1 MQQGHLQYRICLQ
14 NSSQTKLKFHE
25 ISCFHGIHFS
35 LKILH
40 RAQHWCRVYVESQK
54 DLTTAYYIM
63 GNRDFNRF
71 QFKKSFG
78 ILSYNAT
85 ASRMIRFPHGSWH
98 YNQSVFMR
106 KEGYTFQICD
116 FIKANVSLSLKS
128 SPLLWRH
135 NGRDGF
141 SNHQPDDCL
150 LNCTFR
156 RRSKKHQRFALLA
169 FVRGIHRWPVNPPHK
184 YPVTRKMLP
193 FDDVI
198 MVHTDK
204 VVSVHRNRVHTVCWW
219 NIGHCSETH
228 PKLKSRKMSFTRNIH
243 CSHQIVLKCCTEQAI
258 SLPFSVQ
265 NVEAIQ
271 PLRDKL

>member
-1 MQQGHLQYRICLQ
+1 MTIGVAILSPIVSKTRL
-14 NSSQTKLKFHE
+14 KLKFHE

-40 RAQHWCRVYVESQK
+40 RAQHWCRVYVESQN

-63 GNRDFNRF
+63 GNRGFNRF

-78 ILSYNAT
+78 ILSYSAT
-85 ASRMIRFPHGSWH
+85 ASRMIRFPNGSWH

-150 LNCTFR
+150 LNCKFR
-156 RRSKKHQRFALLA
+156 RRWKKHQSSALLA
-169 FVRGIHRWPVNPPHK
+169 FVRGIHRWPMNPPHK
-184 YPVTRKMLP
+184 
-193 FDDVI
+193 
-198 MVHTDK
+198 
-204 VVSVHRNRVHTVCWW
+204 
-219 NIGHCSETH
+219 
-228 PKLKSRKMSFTRNIH
+228 
-243 CSHQIVLKCCTEQAI
+243 
-258 SLPFSVQ
+258 
-265 NVEAIQ
+265 
-271 PLRDKL
+271 